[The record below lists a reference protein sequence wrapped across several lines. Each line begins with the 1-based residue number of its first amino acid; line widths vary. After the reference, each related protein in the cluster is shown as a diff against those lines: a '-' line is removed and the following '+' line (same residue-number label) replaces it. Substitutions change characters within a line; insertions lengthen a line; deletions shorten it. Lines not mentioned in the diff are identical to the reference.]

1 MATNPN
7 PGFKECLWAL
17 IDMLLVITW
26 IVCGTVL
33 MCLDFSEGNILFGI
47 FMTFSVVI
55 VFLCERRE
63 IDENFQTIK
72 NYIKNRKG

>member
-1 MATNPN
+1 MANSNPD
-7 PGFKECLWAL
+7 FKECLLAL

-26 IVCGTVL
+26 IVCGTIL
-33 MCLDFSEGNILFGI
+33 MCWDFSEGNILFGI
-47 FMTFSVVI
+47 FMIFSVGV
-55 VFLCERRE
+55 VFFCERRE